1 MENLTKKEK
10 ELVAIGAALGSNC
23 IPCII
28 YHIKESKRL
37 GITIEQIK
45 DAVAIAD
52 KVKKV
57 PADKVLA
64 AAHSQLKE
72 NIEL

>member
-28 YHIKESKRL
+28 YHIKELKRL

-45 DAVAIAD
+45 EAIAIAD

-57 PADKVLA
+57 PADKVFD
-64 AAHSQLKE
+64 AAHAQLKE
-72 NIEL
+72 NIEK